1 MPEAFFSN
9 NHRRSQ
15 HHKTLQLPK
24 AKEAETNTSQTTS
37 DGIAMGSLDGWFR
50 TLQQHLKHH
59 PYPSFGTVE
68 RLVGLMLETKGPK
81 AKLGDVCLVE
91 TQASSSTQADGDAR
105 QFLPTEVVGF
115 REGRLLLMPLGEMT
129 SLGLGSRVWNTG
141 KPLQVTV
148 GDELLGRVLDGLGN
162 PIDDRFPLSGF
173 DTVSVAGQPPHPLG
187 RQEISEPL
195 PMGIKSIDG
204 FLTLGKGQRVGI
216 FAGSGVG
223 KSTTLGMIARNSE
236 ADMSVIALI
245 GERGREVRDF
255 MENALGEEGLKRSIV
270 VVATAEQPALV
281 KIKASLVAT
290 AIAEHFRDQGKQV
303 LLMMDSLTRVAMAL
317 REVGL
322 AVGEPP
328 ATRGY
333 PPSVFAYMPRLL
345 ERAGMGEKGAITGLY
360 TVLVEGDD
368 FNEPIADLVR
378 GLLDGH
384 IILSRQL
391 AQQNHFPAVDVGQS
405 VSRLFLQLASPEH
418 KEQAGILRDLMTI
431 YQKNEDLLSV
441 GAYVRGGNPKLDLA
455 VQIKPLLDDF
465 LKQSVDE
472 AFAYEET
479 LTLLQNLGS

>member
-1 MPEAFFSN
+1 MNDSRFGNSKNKRSTHEA
-9 NHRRSQ
+9 
-15 HHKTLQLPK
+15 TLQLPK
-24 AKEAETNTSQTTS
+24 TSSATGKRPS
-37 DGIAMGSLDGWFR
+37 SSEKGIELSELDGWFR
-50 TLQQHLKHH
+50 TLQQHLKHN
-59 PYPSFGTVE
+59 PYPRFGTIE
-68 RLVGLMLETKGPK
+68 RLVGLMLETNGPK

-91 TQASSSTQADGDAR
+91 SQASNGDNQTET

-141 KPLQVTV
+141 KPLQVNV

-173 DTVSVAGQPPHPLG
+173 ETVSVAGQPPHPLG
-187 RQEISEPL
+187 RQEINEPL
-195 PMGIKSIDG
+195 PMGIKSIDS

-255 MENALGEEGLKRSIV
+255 MENALGEEGLKRSV
-270 VVATAEQPALV
+270 VIVATAEQPALV

-345 ERAGMGEKGAITGLY
+345 ERAGMGGKGSITGLY

-384 IILSRQL
+384 IVLSRLL

-418 KEQAGILRDLMTI
+418 KAQAGMLRDLMTT

-441 GAYVRGGNPKLDLA
+441 GAYIAGGNPKLDLA
-455 VQIKPLLDDF
+455 VKLKPALDDF

-472 AFAYEET
+472 AFAYEDT
-479 LTLLQNLGS
+479 LALLQQLGS

>member
-1 MPEAFFSN
+1 
-9 NHRRSQ
+9 
-15 HHKTLQLPK
+15 
-24 AKEAETNTSQTTS
+24 
-37 DGIAMGSLDGWFR
+37 
-50 TLQQHLKHH
+50 
-59 PYPSFGTVE
+59 
-68 RLVGLMLETKGPK
+68 
-81 AKLGDVCLVE
+81 
-91 TQASSSTQADGDAR
+91 
-105 QFLPTEVVGF
+105 
-115 REGRLLLMPLGEMT
+115 
-129 SLGLGSRVWNTG
+129 
-141 KPLQVTV
+141 
-148 GDELLGRVLDGLGN
+148 
-162 PIDDRFPLSGF
+162 
-173 DTVSVAGQPPHPLG
+173 
-187 RQEISEPL
+187 
-195 PMGIKSIDG
+195 MGIKSIDG